1 MVKFGYKGDG
11 VDVSA
16 AVAVG
21 SQGCLAALVL
31 LVQRQVFLAI
41 NFLNTMVPVSRA
53 SQNLQ
58 PADTADK

>member
-16 AVAVG
+16 AVAVE

-31 LVQRQVFLAI
+31 LVQRQVFLASI
-41 NFLNTMVPVSRA
+41 S
-53 SQNLQ
+53 
-58 PADTADK
+58 